1 MLQFHVTNV
10 LLAFS
15 GDVVVLWT
23 AMVSPSCV
31 VKKMDTLLG
40 KISRFRK
47 NHSGAAEYSITNGN

>member
-23 AMVSPSCV
+23 AMVYPSCV

-40 KISRFRK
+40 IISCLK
-47 NHSGAAEYSITNGN
+47 QKSVATTENSDTNGN